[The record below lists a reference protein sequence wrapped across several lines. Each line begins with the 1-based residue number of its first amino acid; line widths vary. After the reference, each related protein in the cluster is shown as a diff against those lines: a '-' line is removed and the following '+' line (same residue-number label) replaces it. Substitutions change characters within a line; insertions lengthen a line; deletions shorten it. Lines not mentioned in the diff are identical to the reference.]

1 MNLWSDPRLTRGP
14 CHSLA
19 VWDAGLRVRATCHRE
34 DDGCRLGAAVCAFLV
49 CSDFLV
55 QLIRTAHL

>member
-1 MNLWSDPRLTRGP
+1 MNLWSDARLTRVP

-19 VWDAGLRVRATCHRE
+19 VWDASLRVGAAWHRE
-34 DDGCRLGAAVCAFLV
+34 DDGCRLGAAACAFFV

-55 QLIRTAHL
+55 LLIRTAHL